1 MCDLFNH
8 RDTDMDMLT
17 NHIYDELQVGDKA
30 EVHHTVS
37 ERDLLLFA
45 AVSGD
50 VNPVHL
56 DESFAANTPFKGRIA
71 HGMFS
76 GALISAAIACELPG
90 PGSIYIGQ
98 EMSFLRPVRL
108 ADTIRVELEIL
119 EKLPKN
125 RVRIATRVFN
135 QDGKQV
141 VDGVATVMAPSEK
154 TSLPRPT
161 LPSVTIAE

>member
-1 MCDLFNH
+1 
-8 RDTDMDMLT
+8 MDMLHNRT
-17 NHIYDELQVGDKA
+17 YDDLTVGDKA
-30 EVHHTVS
+30 HTSHRVT
-37 ERDLLLFA
+37 ERDLTLFA

-56 DESFAANTPFKGRIA
+56 DEAFAAATPFKGRIA

-108 ADTIRVELEIL
+108 GDEIRVELEIL
-119 EKLPKN
+119 EKQAKN

-141 VDGVATVMAPSEK
+141 VDGIATVMAPTEK
-154 TSLPRPT
+154 VSGPRPA
-161 LPSVTIAE
+161 LPAVSIPD

>member
-1 MCDLFNH
+1 MSKLEN
-8 RDTDMDMLT
+8 RT
-17 NHIYDELQVGDKA
+17 YDELTVGDKA
-30 EVHHTVS
+30 HVSHSVS
-37 ERDLLLFA
+37 ERDLTLFA

-56 DESFAANTPFKGRIA
+56 DEAFAAATPFKGRIA

-98 EMSFLRPVRL
+98 ELSFMRPVRL
-108 ADTIRVELEIL
+108 GDSLRVELEIL

-125 RVRIATRVFN
+125 RVKIATRVFN
-135 QDGKQV
+135 QDDKQV
-141 VDGVATVMAPSEK
+141 VDGVATVMAPTEK
-154 TSLPRPT
+154 VSIEKPELPT
-161 LPSVTIAE
+161 VQVG

>member
-1 MCDLFNH
+1 MSQLVNTPYAELTEGSQARVTHRVTELDL
-8 RDTDMDMLT
+8 
-17 NHIYDELQVGDKA
+17 I
-30 EVHHTVS
+30 
-37 ERDLLLFA
+37 LFA
-45 AVSGD
+45 EVSGD

-56 DESFAANTPFKGRIA
+56 DEDFAAATPFKGRIA

-98 EMSFLRPVRL
+98 ELSFMRPVKL
-108 ADTIRVELEIL
+108 GDEITVELEVL

-135 QDGKQV
+135 QDGKKV
-141 VDGVATVMAPSEK
+141 VDGVATVMAPTEK
-154 TSLPRPT
+154 VSVPRPQ
-161 LPSVTIAE
+161 LPAVRLE

>member
-1 MCDLFNH
+1 MSKLEN
-8 RDTDMDMLT
+8 RT
-17 NHIYDELQVGDKA
+17 YDELTVGDKA
-30 EVHHTVS
+30 HVSHSVS
-37 ERDLLLFA
+37 ERDLTLFA

-56 DESFAANTPFKGRIA
+56 DEAFAAATPFKGRIA

-98 EMSFLRPVRL
+98 ELSFMRPVRL
-108 ADTIRVELEIL
+108 GDSLRVELEIL

-125 RVRIATRVFN
+125 RVKIATRVFN
-135 QDGKQV
+135 QDDKQV
-141 VDGVATVMAPSEK
+141 VDGVATVMAPTEK
-154 TSLPRPT
+154 VSIEKPELPT
-161 LPSVTIAE
+161 VQVS

>member
-1 MCDLFNH
+1 MSQLEN
-8 RDTDMDMLT
+8 RT
-17 NHIYDELQVGDKA
+17 YDELNIGDQA
-30 EVHHTVS
+30 SISHTVS
-37 ERDLLLFA
+37 ERDLILFA
-45 AVSGD
+45 TVSGD

-56 DESFAANTPFKGRIA
+56 DEAFAATTPFKGRIA

-98 EMSFLRPVRL
+98 ELSFMRPVRL
-108 ADTIRVELEIL
+108 DDQIRVELEIL

-125 RVRIATRVFN
+125 RVKIATRVFN

-141 VDGVATVMAPSEK
+141 VDGVATVMAPTEK
-154 TSLPRPT
+154 ASMARPV
-161 LPSVTIAE
+161 LDKVTIG

>member
-1 MCDLFNH
+1 
-8 RDTDMDMLT
+8 MDMLNNRT
-17 NHIYDELQVGDKA
+17 YDELAIGEKA
-30 EVHHTVS
+30 EVTHRVS
-37 ERDLLLFA
+37 ERDLTLFA
-45 AVSGD
+45 TVSGD

-56 DESFAANTPFKGRIA
+56 DEAFAAATPFKGRIA

-108 ADTIRVELEIL
+108 DDEIRVELEVL

-141 VDGVATVMAPSEK
+141 VDGVATVMAPAEK
-154 TSLPRPT
+154 TSVPRPS
-161 LPSVTIAE
+161 LPAVSIHD

>member
-1 MCDLFNH
+1 MSKLEN
-8 RDTDMDMLT
+8 RT
-17 NHIYDELQVGDKA
+17 YDELALGDKA
-30 EVHHTVS
+30 EVTHRVS
-37 ERDLLLFA
+37 ERDLILFA
-45 AVSGD
+45 EVSGD

-56 DESFAANTPFKGRIA
+56 DEEFAAATPFKGRIA

-90 PGSIYIGQ
+90 PGTIYIGQ

-108 ADTIRVELEIL
+108 GDEIRIELEVI

-125 RVRIATRVFN
+125 RARIATRVFN

-141 VDGVATVMAPSEK
+141 VDGVATVMVPTEK
-154 TSLPRPT
+154 ASIERPRLPE
-161 LPSVTIAE
+161 VKIG

>member
-1 MCDLFNH
+1 ME
-8 RDTDMDMLT
+8 MLENRT
-17 NHIYDELQVGDKA
+17 YEELQIGEKA
-30 EVHHTVS
+30 EITHQVT

-56 DESFAANTPFKGRIA
+56 NEEFAASTPFKGRIA

-98 EMSFLRPVRL
+98 ELGFMRPVRL
-108 ADTIRVELEIL
+108 QDEIRVELEIL

-141 VDGVATVMAPSEK
+141 VDGVATVMAPTEK
-154 TSLPRPT
+154 TRLARPL
-161 LPSVTIAE
+161 LPSVTVAG